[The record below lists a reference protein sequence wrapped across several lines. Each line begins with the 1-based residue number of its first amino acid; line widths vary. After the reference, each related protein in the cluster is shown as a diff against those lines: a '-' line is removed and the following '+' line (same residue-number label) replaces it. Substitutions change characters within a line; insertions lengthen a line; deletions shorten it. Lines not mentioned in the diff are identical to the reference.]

1 METLVLNAPQ
11 KSLLKSSYQK
21 KIPTKIF
28 LPKKIPKSKIST
40 PPKSFDYPCLLTF
53 GVPPPPP
60 APGNSS

>member
-28 LPKKIPKSKIST
+28 LLKKIPKSKIST

-53 GVPPPPP
+53 GVPPPP